1 MNKLPYAPPKRPKI
15 NPDIHEGERL
25 CGRLLPAVL
34 RVSEKN
40 SSRKVGE

>member
-1 MNKLPYAPPKRPKI
+1 VWITLNKRPYAPFQGLKNK
-15 NPDIHEGERL
+15 PDIHEGERL

-40 SSRKVGE
+40 SSR